1 MMKRLFLITTVLCC
15 LLSCENKRDHNGD
28 LGGMWQL
35 LEWRKDTTVVA
46 TNEDGIYYHFQLKL
60 MELRHLGDD
69 YYYLARFTHTHDSL
83 IVDEVYSQPFD
94 SIVSISDLKD
104 FGVPADGRFHIDALS
119 DSHMILSSEEGS
131 MRFRK
136 Y

>member
-1 MMKRLFLITTVLCC
+1 MKRLFIITAVLFC
-15 LLSCENKRDHNGD
+15 LFSCENMRDHNGD

-35 LEWRKDTTVVA
+35 LEWKKDTTVVA
-46 TNEDGIYYHFQLKL
+46 TNEDGIYYYFELKL
-60 MELRHLGDD
+60 MKLQHIGDG

-83 IVDEVYSQPFD
+83 IVGEVYSQPFD
-94 SIVSISDLKD
+94 SIVSNSDLKK
-104 FGVPADGRFHIDALS
+104 FGVPEDGKFHVDALS
-119 DSHMILSSEEGS
+119 DSHMMLSSEEGT